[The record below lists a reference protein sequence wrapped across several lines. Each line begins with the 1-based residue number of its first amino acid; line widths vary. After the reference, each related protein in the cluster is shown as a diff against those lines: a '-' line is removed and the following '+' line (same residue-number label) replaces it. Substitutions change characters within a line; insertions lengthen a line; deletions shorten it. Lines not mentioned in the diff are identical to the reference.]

1 VSDIATPP
9 PSGAVGGTPV
19 TRGHGEG
26 GFTLIELL
34 IVIVI
39 LGIIAAVVVFSVGG
53 VTDTGAVAA
62 CKTDTATV
70 STAEEAYYA
79 TPTAGNGKYGDFTAL
94 TAAATKFLQSTPTLH
109 TVTLGANN
117 ASYTVKVATTQCGV
131 VGDTV
136 GTTDANGTINY

>member
-1 VSDIATPP
+1 MVET
-9 PSGAVGGTPV
+9 
-19 TRGHGEG
+19 TRSQRRAAGQG

-53 VTDTGAVAA
+53 VTNTGGVAA

-70 STAEEAYYA
+70 ATAEEAYYA
-79 TPTAGNGKYGDFTAL
+79 TPTAGNGKYGTFAQL

-109 TVTLGANN
+109 SVALTNN
-117 ASYTVKVATTQCGV
+117 NTTYAINVASTQCGV
-131 VGDTV
+131 VGDAT
-136 GTTDANGTINY
+136 GTTDANGTVNY